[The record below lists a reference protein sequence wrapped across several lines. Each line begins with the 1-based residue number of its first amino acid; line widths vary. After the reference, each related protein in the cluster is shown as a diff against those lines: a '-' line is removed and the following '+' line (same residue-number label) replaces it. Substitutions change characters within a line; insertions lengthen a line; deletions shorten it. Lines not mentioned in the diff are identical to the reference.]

1 MKNQINSYAQARI
14 SFYEASLQRKNTPQ
28 LVDEFNQL
36 AQSRG
41 WTAERSYFSTALV
54 NEMLHRDIDI
64 SAIAIWHNEK
74 GKIHS
79 LLLAYSTAR
88 IMQGDNF
95 MSGKS
100 HQPYI
105 LLLLGL
111 QASYLFKEVMFSV

>member
-14 SFYEASLQRKNTPQ
+14 CFYEARLQRKNTPQ

-41 WTAERSYFSTALV
+41 WTAERSYYSTALI

-64 SAIAIWHNEK
+64 SAIAMGDNEN

-79 LLLAYSTAR
+79 LHYAQVR
-88 IMQGDNF
+88 FD
-95 MSGKS
+95 
-100 HQPYI
+100 
-105 LLLLGL
+105 
-111 QASYLFKEVMFSV
+111 EVANSLVTLS

>member
-14 SFYEASLQRKNTPQ
+14 SFYEARLQRKNTPQ

-41 WTAERSYFSTALV
+41 WTAERSYYSTALI

-64 SAIAIWHNEK
+64 SAIAMGDNEN

-79 LLLAYSTAR
+79 LHFAQVR
-88 IMQGDNF
+88 FD
-95 MSGKS
+95 
-100 HQPYI
+100 
-105 LLLLGL
+105 
-111 QASYLFKEVMFSV
+111 EVANSLVTLS